1 MLADSSSILNLKFI
15 GLERLLE
22 DIDTV
27 DQVKNELGKI
37 EVRRIYE
44 VSKEKVDTLI
54 NYLEIISKQIDKQ
67 ISIEIEKTEK
77 YSKVYILHPKGKKG
91 KLGIHYGEF
100 YLLARVVSHPENVLC
115 DEESIAIISDLLSGI
130 CGVNFRVF
138 NIFEFLYLAFQTKR
152 LSTLDFIDC
161 IEMLEKKKLLY
172 FRFPAKTRKDKS
184 IIDILIK
191 FMKDLY
197 RGAHV

>member
-77 YSKVYILHPKGKKG
+77 YSKV
-91 KLGIHYGEF
+91 
-100 YLLARVVSHPENVLC
+100 
-115 DEESIAIISDLLSGI
+115 
-130 CGVNFRVF
+130 
-138 NIFEFLYLAFQTKR
+138 
-152 LSTLDFIDC
+152 
-161 IEMLEKKKLLY
+161 
-172 FRFPAKTRKDKS
+172 
-184 IIDILIK
+184 
-191 FMKDLY
+191 
-197 RGAHV
+197 